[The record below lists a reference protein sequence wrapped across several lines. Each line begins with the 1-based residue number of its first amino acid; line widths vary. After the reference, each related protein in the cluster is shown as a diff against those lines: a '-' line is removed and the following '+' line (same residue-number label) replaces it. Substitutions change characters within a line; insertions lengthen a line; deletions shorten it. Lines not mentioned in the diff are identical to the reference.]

1 MIGITFLYLS
11 KENQEKSKTL
21 LSKILEEFKKENVN
35 IFNSGKCFILA
46 SLVKFFGI
54 STFKTANIYE
64 AAIENMKK
72 PKSIIEKQNAMLLIK
87 VFSFSLKKLFEPYLV
102 ELFDKICELI
112 TDREEKIRN
121 YTQTTI
127 KSFMKELSGYGVK
140 SIMPRLI
147 KDLHNMNW
155 RSKVVNI
162 EILGQFAFCAPK
174 QLSVYIPKVIKE
186 IMIVFKDPHHKVQE
200 TAVNVLKDI
209 SSVIRN
215 PEIVELSSLLID
227 AISNP
232 PVNSKD
238 ALTALLETNFK
249 HAIDPPSLALIIP
262 IVDYN
267 LKVDNENL
275 KKMAAH
281 VIGSIA
287 NLIIDPIH
295 IFHYLDIIMP
305 NLKVALFDGIPECRN
320 AMSKAIGS
328 LAKSLGQEY
337 LQEIMLWLDKF
348 LTYQSETVQRS
359 GAAQAYAEILV
370 AMGDSFIDHTL
381 PNIISKVQEND
392 YITKEGYLSIFVF
405 LPGCMG
411 EKFEKYFDLIFPL
424 IIEGFSDDHEN
435 VRNVSNKIFE
445 ICIRLYAK
453 RNTKQLIEPLLTRL
467 FDPNWRIRNSSIALI
482 SNLILYFFFSIFI
495 FKFLI

>member
-1 MIGITFLYLS
+1 MSTKINDYDILLLIGISFLYLS

-21 LSKILEEFKKENVN
+21 LSKILQEFKNETKEL
-35 IFNSGKCFILA
+35 FNPGKCFILA

-54 STFKTANIYE
+54 SSFKSSNIYD
-64 AAIENMKK
+64 AVLENMKK
-72 PKSIIEKQNAMLLIK
+72 PKSIIEKQNSMLLIK

-112 TDREEKIRN
+112 TDREEQVRN
-121 YTQTTI
+121 FTQSCI

-147 KDLHNMNW
+147 KDLHSMNW

-209 SSVIRN
+209 SSVIKN

-232 PVNSKD
+232 PENSKD
-238 ALTALLETNFK
+238 ALTALLETDFK

-262 IVDYN
+262 IIDYN

-328 LAKSLGQEY
+328 LAKSLGEEY
-337 LQEIMLWLDKF
+337 LKEIIIWLDQF
-348 LTYQSETVQRS
+348 LSNQSETVQRS
-359 GAAQAYAEILV
+359 GSAQAYAEILV
-370 AMGDSFIDHTL
+370 AMGDGFVDKTL
-381 PNIISKVQEND
+381 PNIISKIQDND
-392 YITKEGYLSIFVF
+392 HVAKEGYLSIFVF

-424 IIEGFSDDHEN
+424 IIEAFSDDHEN

-453 RNTKQLIEPLLTRL
+453 RNTKQLLDPLLTRL
-467 FDPNWRIRNSSIALI
+467 FDSNWRIRNSSIALI
-482 SNLILYFFFSIFI
+482 SIF
-495 FKFLI
+495 